1 MREVVWPLVLR
12 PGKNGLDI
20 LAFRHPLAGLQL
32 VKGGIETGESAQDA
46 GARELW
52 EESGI
57 RATATHM
64 LCHIPADL
72 TGPAWH
78 LVRCETE
85 PLPDTWNHHCL
96 DDGGHDFAFFWHNL
110 NQKPNADW
118 HPVFHKALEIAFG
131 LFLLPGAPRVQS

>member
-12 PGKNGLDI
+12 PGLNGPDI

-32 VKGGIETGESAQDA
+32 VKGGIETGETAQDA

-57 RATATHM
+57 RATSTR
-64 LCHIPADL
+64 LLRHIPADS

-78 LVRCETE
+78 LVRCKTA
-85 PLPDTWNHHCL
+85 PLPEKWTHYCL

-110 NQKPNADW
+110 KQTPNTQW
-118 HPVFHKALEIAFG
+118 HPVFHKALDLARGIFI
-131 LFLLPGAPRVQS
+131 LP